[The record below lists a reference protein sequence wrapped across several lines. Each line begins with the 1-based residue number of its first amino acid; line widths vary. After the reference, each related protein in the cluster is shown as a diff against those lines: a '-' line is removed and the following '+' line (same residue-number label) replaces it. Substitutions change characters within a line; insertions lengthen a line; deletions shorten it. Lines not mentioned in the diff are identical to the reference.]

1 MPIRQ
6 LQLGKKGLTKEF
18 IETLKNHFEK
28 SKTIKISILK
38 SCCRD
43 KQELKQIESEIL
55 KNLGGNYN
63 SRLVGYTLNLRRFGV
78 KSN

>member
-6 LQLGKKGLTKEF
+6 LQLGKKGLTKDF

-28 SKTIKISILK
+28 TKILKISVLK

-43 KQELKQIESEIL
+43 KKELKQIEQKIL
-55 KNLGGNYN
+55 KQLGENYH
-63 SRLVGYTLNLRRFGV
+63 SRIIGYTINLRRFA
-78 KSN
+78 KK

>member
-1 MPIRQ
+1 MAIRQ

-18 IETLKNHFEK
+18 IETLKKHFEK

-43 KQELKQIESEIL
+43 KQELKKIEEKIM
-55 KNLGGNYN
+55 KNLGENYN
-63 SRLVGYTLNLRRFGV
+63 SRLVGYTLNLRRFSK
-78 KSN
+78 KS

>member
-18 IETLKNHFEK
+18 LETLKKHFEK
-28 SKTIKISILK
+28 AKMLKISVLK

-43 KQELKQIESEIL
+43 KQELKKIEKNLL
-55 KNLGGNYN
+55 KNLGENYR
-63 SRLVGYTLNLRRFGV
+63 SRIVGYTINIK
-78 KSN
+78 KSSKKS

>member
-18 IETLKNHFEK
+18 IETLKQHFEK
-28 SKTIKISILK
+28 AKILKISILK

-43 KQELKQIESEIL
+43 KKELKQIEEDIL
-55 KNLGGNYN
+55 KGLGENYN
-63 SRLVGYTLNLRRFGV
+63 SRIVGYAINIRKFSKKV
-78 KSN
+78 